1 MKTIDLTK
9 RDLRRFVT
17 FAADT
22 AVGAGNLLKRGFNR
36 QHSVRYKGR
45 INPVTE
51 YDTRSER
58 YIVNQINRR
67 FRDHNILAE
76 EGTDQQERSE
86 FLWVIDPLDGTVN
99 YAHRFPIYCVSIGL
113 LYRGE
118 PVVGAVYDPER
129 SELFSASRDQGAHM
143 NSRRIQVSDE
153 NRLDR
158 ALVATGFAYDVA
170 TARKNN
176 LGLFSR
182 MVKCAQ
188 GVRRP
193 GSAAIDLCWLAAG
206 RLDAFWEFKLH
217 PWDTAAAVV
226 IVGEA
231 GGKVTKIDGTRYS
244 IFDDEILAS
253 NRRLHPVMKKTL
265 LAPTA

>member
-129 SELFSASRDQGAHM
+129 S
-143 NSRRIQVSDE
+143 VSDE